1 MYRVI
6 KRFTDLQDGNH
17 LYIEGDIFPRKGVTA
32 SETRLQELSTA
43 ANRQGVPMIQ
53 AVEEDPDNGKTA
65 FEVRIVEGH
74 FDEKGLSALRN
85 DDLSKLA
92 QDLGLDI
99 SGCKVKAD
107 FVALLSA
114 VDVEA
119 GTTAKDDEEQ

>member
-1 MYRVI
+1 MKYEVI
-6 KRFTDLQDGNH
+6 KFFTDLQDRDHPYNV
-17 LYIEGDIFPRKGVTA
+17 GDVFPRDGVTVT
-32 SETRLQELSTA
+32 ETRLQELSTA
-43 ANRQGVPMIQ
+43 ANRQGVPLIQ
-53 AVEEDPDNGKTA
+53 AVEEDPDNTA
-65 FEVRIVEGH
+65 FGVPIVEGH
-74 FDEKGLSALRN
+74 FDEKSLSAMKN

-99 SGCKVKAD
+99 SECKVKAD